1 MMTLIDQLIK
11 QWNIKCIIFD
21 LDGTI
26 IDTLDKHIR
35 AFEILFKE
43 IKIDIPTLRIE
54 ENMGRTPKDTLL
66 TLIST
71 LKDDK
76 ERLENLANRKEE
88 ILTTLLTDI
97 PILDG
102 TVDLLG
108 FLKSKNL
115 KLCLASSTPKFNVT
129 KMLKDTD
136 LLRFFTTIITGE
148 DIIIGKPDPEV
159 FLKVAKKAN
168 FDKSH
173 CLVIGDSTHDIEA
186 AKRGNIKVIAVTTGK
201 HNYEEIKSV
210 HPDYIIN
217 SLNELLH

>member
-1 MMTLIDQLIK
+1 MTLIDQLIK

-26 IDTLDKHIR
+26 IDTLNKHIR

-71 LKDDK
+71 LEDDK
-76 ERLENLANRKEE
+76 ERLENLVNRKEE

-102 TVDLLG
+102 TVDLLE

-136 LLRFFTTIITGE
+136 LLRFFTTVITCE

-159 FLKVAKKAN
+159 FLKAAKKAN
-168 FDKSH
+168 FDISH
-173 CLVIGDSTHDIEA
+173 CLIIGDSTHDIEA
-186 AKRGNIKVIAVTTGK
+186 AKRGNIKIVAVTTGK

-210 HPDYIIN
+210 HPDYIIK